1 MGRLFGTDGVRGI
14 ANTELTC
21 ERAVAIGRAAA
32 AVLQPEGRRAR
43 FLIGTDTRISG
54 DMLAGAVAAGITSA
68 GADVIMLGVVP
79 TPAVSYLVTKCA
91 ADAGVMISAS
101 HNPAPSNGIKI
112 FSGDGYKLPDLLEE
126 RIETLVLDGGE
137 EIPVPTGG
145 AVGRITADPTARN
158 LYIEHLKETVSGDF
172 SGLRIALDCANG
184 SASATAYDLFSA
196 LGAQVH
202 MLSHTPDGV
211 NINEN
216 CGSTHPEMLAAY
228 VRSHG
233 LDAGAAFDGD
243 ADRCMMVDETGK
255 LIDGDMI
262 LSILASDMKERGK
275 LTGNT
280 VVGTVM
286 TNFGFQ
292 RFCEENG
299 IRFAATQVG
308 DRFVLEE
315 MVREDYA
322 LGGEQSGH
330 IIFREFARTGDG
342 QLTALQM
349 LYLMRRSGEKLSR
362 LNTKMRPCPQVLINL
377 DVTAEGKVH
386 FYTDTEIRKAMENA
400 RLALGNSGRIVVRP
414 SGTEP
419 LIRVMAEGDDGEAIE
434 AAAKS
439 VAAVI
444 AARIGTS
451 AAKQK
456 DKE

>member
-32 AVLQPEGRRAR
+32 SVLKPEGRRAR

-54 DMLAGAVAAGITSA
+54 DMLACAVAAGITSA
-68 GADVIMLGVVP
+68 GADAVMLGVVP
-79 TPAVSYLVTKCA
+79 TPAVSYLVGA
-91 ADAGVMISAS
+91 LSADAGVMISAS
-101 HNPAPSNGIKI
+101 HNAAPANGIKI

-126 RIETLVLDGGE
+126 QIETLVLDGTAEISVPVGGE
-137 EIPVPTGG
+137 I
-145 AVGRITADPTARN
+145 GRITADADARA
-158 LYIEHLKETVSGDF
+158 LYIEHLKKTLSVDF
-172 SGLRIALDCANG
+172 KGLRIALDCANG

-196 LGAQVH
+196 LGAEVH
-202 MLSHTPDGV
+202 LLSHTPNGV

-216 CGSTHPEMLAAY
+216 CGSTHPEALSAY
-228 VRSHG
+228 VQSHG
-233 LDAGAAFDGD
+233 LDGGAAFDGD
-243 ADRCMMVDETGK
+243 ADRCMMVDETGA

-262 LSILASDMKERGK
+262 LSILASDMKKRGK
-275 LTGNT
+275 LTGDT

-292 RFCEENG
+292 RFCKENG

-315 MVREDYA
+315 MLRENYA

-349 LYLMRRSGEKLSR
+349 FDLMKRTGKKLSQ

-377 DVTAEGKVH
+377 AVTPEGKVH
-386 FYTDTEIRKAMENA
+386 FYTDAAIKNAMESA
-400 RLALGNSGRIVVRP
+400 RESLGNTGRIVVRP

-419 LIRVMAEGDDGEAIE
+419 LIRVMAEGDDGALI
-434 AAAKS
+434 ASAAKS
-439 VAAVI
+439 VADVI
-444 AARIGTS
+444 AARVGADTGR
-451 AAKQK
+451 
-456 DKE
+456 